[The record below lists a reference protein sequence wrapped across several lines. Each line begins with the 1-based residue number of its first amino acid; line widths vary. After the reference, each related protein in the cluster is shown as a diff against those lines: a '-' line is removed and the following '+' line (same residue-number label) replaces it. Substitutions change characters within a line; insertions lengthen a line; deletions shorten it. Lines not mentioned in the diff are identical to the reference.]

1 MSRPPRADRLRRHFA
16 PSLLLVLV
24 LAGCAGAP
32 RLPGAGP
39 SAPVASPSSPSLTQG
54 DRLAS
59 LASGLI
65 GQPYRYGGDGPQG
78 FDCSGLAL
86 YVHQQL
92 GIAVPR
98 TAVLQRQ
105 QAVALDR
112 SELRAGDLVFF
123 TMGARLL
130 VDHVGIYV
138 GDGRFVHAPRAG
150 RPVRLSRI
158 DDAVYGARFAGGAR
172 YWQ

>member
-1 MSRPPRADRLRRHFA
+1 MSRPLRADRPGRPRA
-16 PSLLLVLV
+16 PALLLAL
-24 LAGCAGAP
+24 LLTGCAGAP
-32 RLPGAGP
+32 RTPDPG
-39 SAPVASPSSPSLTQG
+39 SSPQPSLATPAPLSQG
-54 DRLAS
+54 DRIAALAT
-59 LASGLI
+59 GLI
-65 GQPYRYGGDGPQG
+65 GQPYRYGGEGPQG

-98 TAVLQRQ
+98 TAVQQRQ
-105 QAVALDR
+105 QADALDR

-150 RPVRLSRI
+150 SPVRLSRI
-158 DDAVYGARFAGGAR
+158 DDATYGLRFAGGAR
-172 YWQ
+172 YWR

>member
-1 MSRPPRADRLRRHFA
+1 MRRPLQADRACRPLVPA
-16 PSLLLVLV
+16 LLLLA
-24 LAGCAGAP
+24 LAGCATAP
-32 RLPGAGP
+32 RPAPAPAHAASL
-39 SAPVASPSSPSLTQG
+39 PVAAAAVTRG
-54 DRLAS
+54 DRIAALAT
-59 LASGLI
+59 GLL
-65 GQPYRYGGDGPQG
+65 GQPYRYGGDSIQG
-78 FDCSGLAL
+78 FDCSGLTL

-105 QAVALDR
+105 QSEALDR
-112 SELRAGDLVFF
+112 SELEPGDLVFF
-123 TMGARLL
+123 TMGAALR

-150 RPVRLSRI
+150 SSVRLSRI
-158 DDAVYGARFAGGAR
+158 DDASYAARFAGGAR

>member
-1 MSRPPRADRLRRHFA
+1 MSRPQRADRPGRLIA
-16 PSLLLVLV
+16 PALL
-24 LAGCAGAP
+24 
-32 RLPGAGP
+32 
-39 SAPVASPSSPSLTQG
+39 
-54 DRLAS
+54 LAS
-59 LASGLI
+59 LLTGCASAPRTPDAGPAPHAITASTPLTEGDRIAALATGLI
-65 GQPYRYGGDGPQG
+65 GQPYRYGGESPQG

-105 QAVALDR
+105 QSDALDR

-150 RPVRLSRI
+150 SPVRLSRI
-158 DDAVYGARFAGGAR
+158 DDAAYGLRFAGGAR
-172 YWQ
+172 YWR

>member
-1 MSRPPRADRLRRHFA
+1 MSRLLRADFLRRPLA
-16 PSLLLVLV
+16 PALLLLWV

-32 RLPGAGP
+32 RAPDAGALPQAIAP
-39 SAPVASPSSPSLTQG
+39 SASLSQG
-54 DRLAS
+54 DRIAALAT
-59 LASGLI
+59 GLI
-65 GQPYRYGGDGPQG
+65 GQPYRYGGEGLQG

-105 QAVALDR
+105 QAGALDR
-112 SELRAGDLVFF
+112 RELLAGDLVFF
-123 TMGARLL
+123 TMGVHLL

-150 RPVRLSRI
+150 SPVRLSRI
-158 DDAVYGARFAGGAR
+158 DDAVYGLRFAGGAR

>member
-1 MSRPPRADRLRRHFA
+1 MSRLPRADSPRRPFA
-16 PSLLLVLV
+16 PALFLVMV
-24 LAGCAGAP
+24 LAGCASAP
-32 RLPGAGP
+32 RVPDAG
-39 SAPVASPSSPSLTQG
+39 ASPHAVSASASLSQG
-54 DRLAS
+54 DRIAALAT
-59 LASGLI
+59 GLI
-65 GQPYRYGGDGPQG
+65 GQPYRYGGEGLQG

-105 QAVALDR
+105 LAGALDR
-112 SELRAGDLVFF
+112 SELQAGDLVFF

-150 RPVRLSRI
+150 SPVRLSRI
-158 DDAVYGARFAGGAR
+158 DDAVYGLHFAGGAR

>member
-1 MSRPPRADRLRRHFA
+1 MSRLPQADFPRRPFVPA
-16 PSLLLVLV
+16 LLLVGV
-24 LAGCAGAP
+24 LAGCA
-32 RLPGAGP
+32 
-39 SAPVASPSSPSLTQG
+39 SAPHAPGTGVSPRAVPRSTSLSQG
-54 DRLAS
+54 DRIAALAT
-59 LASGLI
+59 GLI
-65 GQPYRYGGDGPQG
+65 GQPYRYGGEDPQG

-105 QAVALDR
+105 QAGALDR
-112 SELRAGDLVFF
+112 SELLAGDLVFF

-150 RPVRLSRI
+150 SPVRLSRI
-158 DDAVYGARFAGGAR
+158 DDAVYGLRFAGGAR

>member
-1 MSRPPRADRLRRHFA
+1 MRRPLRADRASRPFVPA
-16 PSLLLVLV
+16 LLLLA
-24 LAGCAGAP
+24 LAGCATAP
-32 RLPGAGP
+32 RLTP
-39 SAPVASPSSPSLTQG
+39 SLAAPQPVAPAAVTRG
-54 DRLAS
+54 DRIAALATS
-59 LASGLI
+59 LL
-65 GQPYRYGGDGPQG
+65 GQPYRYGGDSLQG
-78 FDCSGLAL
+78 FDCSGLTL

-105 QAVALDR
+105 QSGALDR
-112 SELRAGDLVFF
+112 SELEPGDLVFF
-123 TMGARLL
+123 TMGAPLR

-150 RPVRLSRI
+150 SPVRLSRI
-158 DDAVYGARFAGGAR
+158 DDASYAARFAGGAR

>member
-1 MSRPPRADRLRRHFA
+1 MSRPPRADFPRRPLA
-16 PSLLLVLV
+16 PALLLVLV

-32 RLPGAGP
+32 RAPDAG
-39 SAPVASPSSPSLTQG
+39 ASPHAVPPSTSLSQG
-54 DRLAS
+54 ERIA
-59 LASGLI
+59 AFATGLI
-65 GQPYRYGGDGPQG
+65 GQPYRYGGEDLQG

-92 GIAVPR
+92 GIVVPR
-98 TAVLQRQ
+98 TALLQRQ
-105 QAVALDR
+105 QAGALAR
-112 SELRAGDLVFF
+112 SDLQAGDLVFF

-138 GDGRFVHAPRAG
+138 GEGRFVHAPRAG
-150 RPVRLSRI
+150 SPVRLSRI
-158 DDAVYGARFAGGAR
+158 DDAVYGQRFAGGAR